1 MWAIRIG
8 AKIVGVVTSK
18 TIDPAGVMGG
28 VTAEYFKNGRYAEFN
43 QTNENLGDRETNL
56 FLIQLASD
64 YQSGSIGG
72 NVTKALGDCF
82 IRKED
87 KIRVLAR
94 FTIDWAGG
102 KVSDYALNNVLGK
115 FLTNLRQVFRDN
127 YKIDNIGVNIV
138 YHYVIL
144 TKDVEADSSS
154 KALASEVVDIAQT
167 FIPDLSSSDVSNEVD
182 VIINTLKIHLR
193 FIQQNY
199 LPKTLVEAER
209 KVIWQ
214 INEENVT
221 LLIANNE
228 SNWNKH
234 REANDLV
241 NGCLRLLRMSSG
253 SDPCGGGSQPE
264 VGIYLPYLRGL
275 KSFIERKDV
284 DKKQDMIYVM
294 NKQIESEELS
304 ERVTSHQYQ
313 YQVEQRSYGFY

>member
-1 MWAIRIG
+1 
-8 AKIVGVVTSK
+8 
-18 TIDPAGVMGG
+18 
-28 VTAEYFKNGRYAEFN
+28 
-43 QTNENLGDRETNL
+43 
-56 FLIQLASD
+56 
-64 YQSGSIGG
+64 
-72 NVTKALGDCF
+72 
-82 IRKED
+82 
-87 KIRVLAR
+87 
-94 FTIDWAGG
+94 
-102 KVSDYALNNVLGK
+102 VSDYVLNNVLSK
-115 FLTNLRQVFRDN
+115 FLTNLRQAFRNN

-182 VIINTLKIHLR
+182 VIINTLKIHQK
-193 FIQQNY
+193 FIRQNY
-199 LPKTLVEAER
+199 LPKALVEAER

-241 NGCLRLLRMSSG
+241 NDCLRQLRMSSG
-253 SDPCGGGSQPE
+253 SGSHGGSQLE
-264 VGIYLPYLRGL
+264 ARVYLPYLRGL
-275 KSFIERKDV
+275 KSFIERKNV

-294 NKQIESEELS
+294 NEEIENQELC
-304 ERVTSHQYQ
+304 ERLTSHQYQ
-313 YQVEQRSYGFY
+313 YQVEQQSYGFFR

>member
-1 MWAIRIG
+1 MWA
-8 AKIVGVVTSK
+8 AKIGTKILGVVTSK

-28 VTAEYFKNGRYAEFN
+28 VTAEFFKSARYAEFN
-43 QTNENLGDRETNL
+43 WTNESLGDRETNL

-94 FTIDWAGG
+94 FTIDWVGG
-102 KVSDYALNNVLGK
+102 KVSDYALNNVLSK
-115 FLTNLRQVFRDN
+115 FLTNLRQAFRGN

-154 KALASEVVDIAQT
+154 KALASKVVDIAQT
-167 FIPDLSSSDVSNEVD
+167 FIPGLSSSDVSNEVD
-182 VIINTLKIHLR
+182 IIINTLKIHQR

-199 LPKTLVEAER
+199 LPKALVEAER

-241 NGCLRLLRMSSG
+241 NDCLRRLRMSSG
-253 SDPCGGGSQPE
+253 SGPYGGSQPE
-264 VGIYLPYLRGL
+264 VRIYLPYLREL
-275 KSFIERKDV
+275 KSFIERKNV

-294 NKQIESEELS
+294 NKQIESEELR

-313 YQVEQRSYGFY
+313 CQVEQRSYGFY

>member
-8 AKIVGVVTSK
+8 AKILGVVTSK

-28 VTAEYFKNGRYAEFN
+28 VTAEYFKNTKYAEFN
-43 QTNENLGDRETNL
+43 WTNESLGDRETNL

-102 KVSDYALNNVLGK
+102 KVSDYVLNNVLGK

-138 YHYVIL
+138 YHYVFL

-167 FIPDLSSSDVSNEVD
+167 FIPGLSSSDVSNEVD
-182 VIINTLKIHLR
+182 VIINTLKIHQR

-199 LPKTLVEAER
+199 LPKALVEAER

-241 NGCLRLLRMSSG
+241 NNCLRLLRMRSG
-253 SDPCGGGSQPE
+253 SGSNGGGSQPE